1 MKDRV
6 KSGQTGEVQRERDA
20 KSVRDETNGARSAH
34 RKKKEFVVV
43 KEHTGQVG
51 EGGRG
56 KRER

>member
-1 MKDRV
+1 M